1 MPSWGDRMTDAEI
14 QAIVGFIRQWEPT
27 APEVATITRPGGG
40 GPPWMRNN
48 NTTTTQLLPS
58 TNTTS
63 QKGGG
68 MGQNATGQSDTAQ
81 SILDWRF
88 LVLVGIVLSVAF
100 TLIAMGMESLRHVPR
115 KTE

>member
-1 MPSWGDRMTDAEI
+1 MTDAEI

-58 TNTTS
+58 TNTTA
-63 QKGGG
+63 QKGRGI
-68 MGQNATGQSDTAQ
+68 GQNATGQAATQ
-81 SILDWRF
+81 SVLDWRA
-88 LVLVGIVLSVAF
+88 LVLIGVILSIAF
-100 TLIAMGMESLRHVPR
+100 SLIFMGRDALRHVPK

>member
-1 MPSWGDRMTDAEI
+1 MTDAEI

-48 NTTTTQLLPS
+48 NTTATGLLPS
-58 TNTTS
+58 TSSTTP
-63 QKGGG
+63 KGGG
-68 MGQNATGQSDTAQ
+68 TGQNTMGQDATQS
-81 SILDWRF
+81 LFDWRF
-88 LVLVGIVLSVAF
+88 LTLVGVILSIAF
-100 TLIAMGMESLRHVPR
+100 TLIFTAMDSLRHVPQ